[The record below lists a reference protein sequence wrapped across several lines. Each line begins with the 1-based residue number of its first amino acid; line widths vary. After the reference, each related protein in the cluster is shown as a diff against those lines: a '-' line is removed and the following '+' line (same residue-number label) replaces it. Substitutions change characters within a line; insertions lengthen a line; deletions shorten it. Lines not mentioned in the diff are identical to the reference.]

1 LQNGF
6 VVLGV
11 ARLSE
16 RTGRYYL
23 DDLAAEF
30 TPLRPAGGG
39 DRGPGRWT
47 GAGAAGL
54 GLVGSVDREDLE
66 GVLAGC
72 RPQDGRP
79 LVARRGGVS
88 GYDLTFTAPKSVSVL
103 VALAP
108 PEVGIEALSAHE
120 ASVDAAMGY
129 VERRAAAVRRGTADE
144 RRIEPV
150 AGLVEARFT
159 HGVSRA
165 HDPHLHTHVVVA
177 NLGHGPDGRWTALD
191 GRGFHA
197 HAPTAGALY
206 DAELRHR
213 LSVGLGLQWRVTG
226 RHTYELAGV
235 ADEVVGA
242 FSARSAEIRA
252 QLAAAGRTSARAS
265 RVAWASTRDP
275 KEPRTPEQLGADWQS
290 RAEGIGWNPVGLT
303 VEPVA
308 PGERR
313 VDEQR
318 FAHRVADPLHGG
330 VTRRQV
336 LEAWVGAATSGSSVP
351 DAEQCVDRLAEWGVG
366 IGVGEGVHPPSRVV
380 PARHLLAALG
390 PRPSSPP
397 LLETWQ
403 EGARAVADYR
413 ARWGV
418 EDRDR
423 PLGVTGAGGVL
434 AALPARRLADH
445 LATSRQLDDVRRRL
459 GREIGRGA
467 EPPELGRGR
476 D

>member
-1 LQNGF
+1 LQYGA

-11 ARLSE
+11 ARLSG

-23 DDLAAEF
+23 DDLAAEL
-30 TPLRPAGGG
+30 TPLRPGGG
-39 DRGPGRWT
+39 GGGGPGRWT
-47 GAGAAGL
+47 GEGAAGL
-54 GLVGSVDREDLE
+54 GLVGSVDREALE
-66 GVLAGC
+66 DVLAGC
-72 RPQDGRP
+72 RPVDGRP

-108 PEVGIEALSAHE
+108 PEVGAEILSAHE

-191 GRGFHA
+191 GRGIHA

-213 LSVGLGLQWRVTG
+213 LSTGLGLQWRVTG

-235 ADEVVGA
+235 DDEVVGA

-252 QLAAAGRTSARAS
+252 EAAAGRTSARAS

-275 KEPRTPEQLGADWQS
+275 KEPRTPEQLAAHWRA
-290 RAEGIGWNPVGLT
+290 RAEGIGWSRVGLT
-303 VEPVA
+303 VEQGA
-308 PGERR
+308 PGDQR
-313 VDEQR
+313 VDEHR
-318 FAHRVADPLHGG
+318 FARRLADPLHGG
-330 VTRRQV
+330 VTRRQA
-336 LEAWVGAATSGSSVP
+336 LAAWVGAATSGSSVH

-366 IGVGEGVHPPSRVV
+366 IGVVEGVHPPSQVV

-390 PRPSSPP
+390 PRPRSPG
-397 LLETWQ
+397 LLAAWQ
-403 EGARAVADYR
+403 DGAKAVAAYR
-413 ARWGV
+413 SRWGV

-445 LATSRQLDDVRRRL
+445 LATTRHLDDVRRRL
-459 GREIGRGA
+459 ERDIGRRA